1 MFFFFKLEVQNIHEI
16 WDTIKR
22 PSLQMTEIE
31 EGKETKVKGI
41 ENIFNK
47 LREENF
53 SNEGGAYQGT
63 GNTQNTKNRHEQ
75 KRQFL

>member
-1 MFFFFKLEVQNIHEI
+1 
-16 WDTIKR
+16 
-22 PSLQMTEIE
+22 MTEIE